1 MSEREMGAAPA
12 DRRLLAI
19 FLVVLIDVLG
29 LTIILPSLPF
39 YSERYGASPTTVGLL
54 VSAYALCQ
62 FVAGPILGHW
72 SDRIGRK
79 PVLILSQIGTFVGFG
94 ILAAAPSLF
103 WIFVSRIVD
112 GLTAGNLST
121 AQAYIS
127 DVAPPQGRAKAL
139 GRIGIAFSVGF
150 FVGPALT
157 ALVSGLGVRAPIY
170 VAMGFSFA
178 SILASSLL
186 LPNGEKRS
194 APAHARESALAV
206 LRRVLAQRGLPRLL
220 LEAFLFYFSFSAY
233 IAGFA
238 LFAERR
244 FRVDGAPMNAAQVGY
259 AFAYFG
265 LLGIVTQLLLIGPL
279 VERLGERRTVLLGFA
294 STFVG
299 YGLLA
304 LAHGPLWVG
313 VTGIFT
319 SLGSGVL
326 RPVLL
331 SEVAGAVAPKDR
343 GSAIGANQSIQSVA
357 QIVAP
362 LAGTALIGA
371 RLLPEWALLPAALSA
386 LGAVLALRTVERKP
400 ERA

>member
-1 MSEREMGAAPA
+1 MKAEAPP

-29 LTIILPSLPF
+29 PTIILPLLPF
-39 YSERYGASPTTVGLL
+39 YSERYGASAPMVGAL
-54 VSAYALCQ
+54 VSTYALCQ

-79 PVLILSQIGTFVGFG
+79 PVLILSQIGTLIGFV
-94 ILAAAPSLF
+94 ILASAHSLLL
-103 WIFVSRIVD
+103 IFVSRIVD

-139 GRIGIAFSVGF
+139 GRIGIAFSIGF

-157 ALVSGLGVRAPIY
+157 ALVSSLGFRAPIF
-170 VAMGFSFA
+170 VAIGFSFA
-178 SILASSLL
+178 SIVASSLL
-186 LPNGEKRS
+186 LPHEARRPTPTGGGETGG
-194 APAHARESALAV
+194 AV
-206 LRRVLAQRGLPRLL
+206 LRRLLGQKALARLL
-220 LEAFLFYFSFSAY
+220 LEAFLFYFAFSAY

-244 FRVDGAPMNAAQVGY
+244 FRIHGAPMNASQVGY

-294 STFVG
+294 STFLG

-304 LAHGPLWVG
+304 FAHGPLWVG
-313 VTGIFT
+313 VTGVFT

-326 RPVLL
+326 RPVLI
-331 SEVAGAVAPKDR
+331 SEVAGGVAPKDR

-371 RLLPEWALLPAALSA
+371 GLLPEWALLPSALSA
-386 LGAVLALRTVERKP
+386 LGAVLALRTAGSRRHASAP
-400 ERA
+400 SP